1 MTTVLLIV
9 VIVLVVL
16 LAVVLVR
23 LRGRPTAPRAHPA
36 ATTPFTH
43 TTATSDDPALHPTA
57 RDSSEIPRTGG
68 GTADTTG
75 SAMTA
80 PSAARDNAPPRETR
94 AVVADAGDRT
104 GGAGDMAGRAGDG
117 AGGPGADAG
126 GSRGDADAPGADA
139 GGPGAGVGGS
149 RDGGSGA
156 PVRGD
161 GEVPADV
168 MARARQLVEED
179 LSQLRLEAVQ
189 NAAAA
194 RAEADTMAATTR
206 RLAEAEADAVRR
218 GARSEAEAIRAAVA
232 AEAEKSRRQA
242 ELDVSTTLLDA
253 RRQAE
258 RDAAE
263 ITESARALKQDL
275 DRRETRL
282 AEREERV
289 DGVVRRVEQ
298 RSAELTA
305 AEQALAER
313 EATLAAREG
322 EHERELERIGGL
334 TAVDA
339 RAELFKAVEERARR
353 DAAILIRDLEAD
365 AQAEGEKRARKI
377 VVDAIQRVASEQTA
391 ESVVS
396 VLHLPADEMKGRI
409 IGREGRNIRAFESV
423 TGVNLIIDDTPEA
436 VLLSCFDPVRREIGR
451 ITLEK
456 LVLDGRIHPHRIEEV
471 YDRSKEEVE
480 GLCLRAGEDAL
491 VEVGISDLHPEL
503 LGVLGRLRY
512 RTSYGQNVLKH
523 LVETAHIAGIMAA
536 ELGLEPTVI
545 KRGAFLHD
553 IGKALTHEVEGSHAL
568 IGADLARKYGESEEV
583 AHAIEAHHNE
593 VAPRTI
599 AAVLTQAAD
608 SCSGGRP
615 GARRESLESYV
626 KRLQR
631 IEEIAAGKPGV
642 ERVFA
647 MQAGREVRVMV
658 QPESVDDL
666 AAQMLARE
674 VAQQIE
680 DELTYPGQIR
690 ITVVRESRSTEIA
703 H

>member
-1 MTTVLLIV
+1 MTTALLIV
-9 VIVLVVL
+9 VIVLVLL
-16 LAVVLVR
+16 LAVLL
-23 LRGRPTAPRAHPA
+23 LRTRSRPIPASPPSDNAAITGPSADGATRARGPA
-36 ATTPFTH
+36 GA
-43 TTATSDDPALHPTA
+43 
-57 RDSSEIPRTGG
+57 
-68 GTADTTG
+68 TG
-75 SAMTA
+75 SA
-80 PSAARDNAPPRETR
+80 
-94 AVVADAGDRT
+94 VGGDP
-104 GGAGDMAGRAGDG
+104 G
-117 AGGPGADAG
+117 AGGPAGKAADGATAAG
-126 GSRGDADAPGADA
+126 GVS
-139 GGPGAGVGGS
+139 GPGAS
-149 RDGGSGA
+149 DGGSGA
-156 PVRGD
+156 GAAGGDTVLGSVAGPVRAGGTAGADAAGGGAGPGGGFGVAATGPDADAVRSGD
-161 GEVPADV
+161 GEVPRRFA
-168 MARARQLVEED
+168 EEE
-179 LSQLRLEAVQ
+179 LSQSRLEAAQ
-189 NAAAA
+189 SAAAV

-242 ELDVSTTLLDA
+242 ELEVSTTLLDA

-263 ITESARALKQDL
+263 ITETARALKQDL
-275 DRRETRL
+275 DRRESRL

-289 DGVVRRVEQ
+289 DATVRRVEQ
-298 RSAELTA
+298 RTAELA
-305 AEQALAER
+305 EAEQAVAER
-313 EATLAAREG
+313 EARLADREG
-322 EHERELERIGGL
+322 EHERELERIAGL
-334 TAVDA
+334 TAADA
-339 RAELFKAVEERARR
+339 RAELLRAVEERTRR
-353 DAAILIRDLEAD
+353 DAAILVRDLEAE
-365 AQAEGEKRARKI
+365 AQAEGEQRARKI

-451 ITLEK
+451 ITLDK

-471 YDRSKEEVE
+471 YERSKAEVE
-480 GLCLRAGEDAL
+480 ELCVRAGEDAL

-503 LGVLGRLRY
+503 LTVLGRLRY

-536 ELGLEPTVI
+536 ELRLDAPLI
-545 KRGAFLHD
+545 KRCAFLHD

-631 IEEIAAGKPGV
+631 IEEIASGKPGV

-666 AAQMLARE
+666 TAQMLARE

>member
-1 MTTVLLIV
+1 MTTALLIV
-9 VIVLVVL
+9 VIVLVLL
-16 LAVVLVR
+16 LAVLL
-23 LRGRPTAPRAHPA
+23 LRTRSRPIPA
-36 ATTPFTH
+36 SPP
-43 TTATSDDPALHPTA
+43 SDNAAIT
-57 RDSSEIPRTGG
+57 RTGPGVDGATRAG
-68 GTADTTG
+68 GPAGATGSTVGGDPEAGGPAGATADG
-75 SAMTA
+75 ATA
-80 PSAARDNAPPRETR
+80 
-94 AVVADAGDRT
+94 AG
-104 GGAGDMAGRAGDG
+104 GMSGPAGDG
-117 AGGPGADAG
+117 GHGVGAAGGDTVLGSVAG
-126 GSRGDADAPGADA
+126 
-139 GGPGAGVGGS
+139 
-149 RDGGSGA
+149 
-156 PVRGD
+156 PVRAGD
-161 GEVPADV
+161 GEVPRRLA
-168 MARARQLVEED
+168 EED
-179 LSQLRLEAVQ
+179 LSQSRLEAAQ
-189 NAAAA
+189 NAAAV

-242 ELDVSTTLLDA
+242 ELEVSTTLLDA

-263 ITESARALKQDL
+263 ITETARALKQDL
-275 DRRETRL
+275 DRRESRL

-289 DGVVRRVEQ
+289 DATVRRVEQ
-298 RSAELTA
+298 RTAELTE

-313 EATLAAREG
+313 EARLADREG
-322 EHERELERIGGL
+322 EHERELERIAGL

-339 RAELFKAVEERARR
+339 RAELLKAVEERTRR
-353 DAAILIRDLEAD
+353 DAAILVRDLEAE
-365 AQAEGEKRARKI
+365 AQAEGEQRARKI

-451 ITLEK
+451 ITLDK
-456 LVLDGRIHPHRIEEV
+456 LILDGRIHPHRIEEV
-471 YDRSKEEVE
+471 YERSKEEVE
-480 GLCLRAGEDAL
+480 ELCVRAGEDAL

-503 LGVLGRLRY
+503 LTVLGRLRY

-631 IEEIAAGKPGV
+631 IEEIASGKPGV

-666 AAQMLARE
+666 TAQMLARE